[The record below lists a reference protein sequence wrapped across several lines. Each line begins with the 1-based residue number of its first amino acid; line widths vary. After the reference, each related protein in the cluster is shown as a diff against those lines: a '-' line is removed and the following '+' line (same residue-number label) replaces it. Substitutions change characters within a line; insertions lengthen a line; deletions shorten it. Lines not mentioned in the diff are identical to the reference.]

1 MATLRIFQF
10 RREYLLYEGG
20 KTRRHTANI
29 RQKYAKST
37 ILHTAF
43 KRKSVLLDA
52 LLWNAN
58 ILRHIFST
66 NKAMTRIRFSIP
78 SLLLFCIAMLLALPS
93 YAQSK
98 RKSTTAKTASN
109 KETTITAEEYMQR
122 YEFGKAAQAIQR
134 EITAAN
140 RASKSTERLE
150 ADLARA
156 NMGQDMLRGTEKVV
170 FIDSFVVDRDHV
182 LEVLKFNPQAGS
194 VVNMESLKA
203 SYSEFPTYL
212 GQTAF
217 INELADHIY
226 FAATDT
232 IGQAKGLWTAYRN
245 GKKWGTATP
254 LNGLD
259 DDEADRDYPFVM
271 PDGLTLYFAAQGN
284 ESLGGYDIF
293 VTRYNTD
300 TREFLKAENVGM
312 PFNSPANDY
321 LMGIDEQNG
330 IGWFVTD
337 RNQPADKV
345 CVYVFIPSTTRD
357 VYELTSANEEEVIR
371 AARIASITDTQ
382 TDKAAV
388 KEALAKWNAAK
399 AGTSSTQGKARRY
412 VINDQTVYTSLS
424 QFKSEAARRIAE
436 QADETLDE
444 LNAKLTR
451 RDELELQTAQ
461 SGSTA
466 SSRAELQEL
475 NKSIPSLRETYK
487 KLCKNMRISET
498 AQ

>member
-1 MATLRIFQF
+1 M
-10 RREYLLYEGG
+10 
-20 KTRRHTANI
+20 N
-29 RQKYAKST
+29 
-37 ILHTAF
+37 
-43 KRKSVLLDA
+43 A
-52 LLWNAN
+52 LLWSVN

-66 NKAMTRIRFSIP
+66 NKAMTRTRFSIP
-78 SLLLFCIAMLLALPS
+78 SLLLLCFALLLALPS

-98 RKSTTAKTASN
+98 RKTATTKNANS

-140 RASKSTERLE
+140 RAGKSTERLE

-156 NMGQDMLRGTEKVV
+156 NMGQDMLRGTEKVT

-182 LEVLKFNPQAGS
+182 LEALKYSPQVGTI
-194 VVNMESLKA
+194 VNMENLKA
-203 SYSEFPTYL
+203 SFSQFPTYL

-259 DDEADRDYPFVM
+259 DAEADRDYPFVM
-271 PDGLTLYFAAQGN
+271 PDGLTLYFAAQGD

-300 TREFLKAENVGM
+300 TREFLKAENMGM

-357 VYELTSANEEEVIR
+357 VYELTSANEAEVIR
-371 AARIASITDTQ
+371 AARIASIADTQ
-382 TDKAAV
+382 TDETAV

-399 AGTSSTQGKARRY
+399 NGPSSAQEKVRRY
-412 VINDQTVYTSLS
+412 VINDHTVYTSLS

-436 QADETLDE
+436 QADETLDK
-444 LNAKLTR
+444 LNAQLAR
-451 RDELELQTAQ
+451 RDELEFQTAQ

-466 SSRAELQEL
+466 STRAELQEL
-475 NKSIPSLRETYK
+475 NKSIPSLREAYK

-498 AQ
+498 AN

>member
-1 MATLRIFQF
+1 M
-10 RREYLLYEGG
+10 
-20 KTRRHTANI
+20 
-29 RQKYAKST
+29 
-37 ILHTAF
+37 
-43 KRKSVLLDA
+43 DA

-140 RASKSTERLE
+140 RADKSTERLE

-212 GQTAF
+212 GQAAF

-232 IGQAKGLWTAYRN
+232 IGQAK
-245 GKKWGTATP
+245 
-254 LNGLD
+254 
-259 DDEADRDYPFVM
+259 
-271 PDGLTLYFAAQGN
+271 
-284 ESLGGYDIF
+284 
-293 VTRYNTD
+293 
-300 TREFLKAENVGM
+300 
-312 PFNSPANDY
+312 
-321 LMGIDEQNG
+321 
-330 IGWFVTD
+330 
-337 RNQPADKV
+337 
-345 CVYVFIPSTTRD
+345 
-357 VYELTSANEEEVIR
+357 
-371 AARIASITDTQ
+371 
-382 TDKAAV
+382 
-388 KEALAKWNAAK
+388 
-399 AGTSSTQGKARRY
+399 
-412 VINDQTVYTSLS
+412 
-424 QFKSEAARRIAE
+424 
-436 QADETLDE
+436 
-444 LNAKLTR
+444 
-451 RDELELQTAQ
+451 
-461 SGSTA
+461 
-466 SSRAELQEL
+466 
-475 NKSIPSLRETYK
+475 
-487 KLCKNMRISET
+487 
-498 AQ
+498 

>member
-1 MATLRIFQF
+1 MSR
-10 RREYLLYEGG
+10 
-20 KTRRHTANI
+20 TR
-29 RQKYAKST
+29 Q
-37 ILHTAF
+37 
-43 KRKSVLLDA
+43 
-52 LLWNAN
+52 
-58 ILRHIFST
+58 
-66 NKAMTRIRFSIP
+66 SIP
-78 SLLLFCIAMLLALPS
+78 SLLLFCIAVLLALPS

-98 RKSTTAKTASN
+98 RKATTTKSATN
-109 KETTITAEEYMQR
+109 KETTLTAEEYMQR
-122 YEFGKAAQAIQR
+122 YEFGKAAQVIQR

-140 RASKSTERLE
+140 RAGKSTERLE

-156 NMGQDMLRGTEKVV
+156 NMGQDMLRGTEKVTI
-170 FIDSFVVDRDHV
+170 IDSFVVDRDHV
-182 LEVLKFNPQAGS
+182 LEVLKYSPQVGS
-194 VVNMESLKA
+194 IVNMESLKA
-203 SYSEFPTYL
+203 SFSQFPSYL

-259 DDEADRDYPFVM
+259 DAEADRDYPFVM
-271 PDGLTLYFAAQGN
+271 PDGLTLYFAAQGD

-300 TREFLKAENVGM
+300 TREFLKPENMGM

-337 RNQPADKV
+337 RNQPTDKV

-357 VYELTSANEEEVIR
+357 VYELTSANEAEVIR
-371 AARIASITDTQ
+371 AARIASIADTQ
-382 TDKAAV
+382 TDATAV

-399 AGTSSTQGKARRY
+399 TGTSSNKVKARRY
-412 VINDQTVYTSLS
+412 VINDKTVYTSLS

-436 QADETLDE
+436 QADETLDK
-444 LNAKLTR
+444 LNAQLAR
-451 RDELELQTAQ
+451 RDELELQAAQ

-466 SSRAELQEL
+466 STKAELQEL
-475 NKSIPSLRETYK
+475 NKSIPTLRDTYK

-498 AQ
+498 AN